1 MLLSSKNDE
10 APKVAPNEAS
20 NLSNPARNIDMSSIA
35 TQIST
40 INVPF
45 HGANLYVV
53 NHNGEPYAPMKPIID
68 GMGMDWASQFTK
80 LKNRFKTCVVKITMQ
95 LPGDDQQRDV
105 TCLALRKLNGWLQT
119 ISPNK
124 VKPEIRD
131 KVIQYQEECDDVLYE
146 YWTKGLVV
154 NPRKTTK
161 KALPGK
167 ITFEQQEAVKQ
178 LVMTRGKALPK
189 ENQAKAMITMWS
201 ALKTHF
207 GCSYKEINEDQF
219 TEALSLAARVT
230 IEGEFLGRETNPA
243 TVKQVQFTDEELC
256 TLCWLWRNAVSM
268 ISDSV
273 DVYPILRAAEHRLAG
288 SYFSMA
294 HEFPRNTNKARALL
308 ERETAHIKAG
318 PFTDDNWRVLNRLR
332 VGQLLN

>member
-1 MLLSSKNDE
+1 
-10 APKVAPNEAS
+10 
-20 NLSNPARNIDMSSIA
+20 MSSIA
-35 TQIST
+35 TQITT

-131 KVIQYQEECDDVLYE
+131 KVVQYQEECDDVLYE

-154 NPRKTTK
+154 NPRKATK

-167 ITFEQQEAVKQ
+167 ITLEQQEAVKQ
-178 LVMTRGKALPK
+178 LVMNRGKALPK
-189 ENQAKAMITMWS
+189 ENQAKAIITMWS

-219 TEALSLAARVT
+219 TDALSLAARVP
-230 IEGEFLGRETNPA
+230 IEGEFLGKQEALPA
-243 TVKQVQFTDEELC
+243 PK
-256 TLCWLWRNAVSM
+256 
-268 ISDSV
+268 ISYPMSWFDS
-273 DVYPILRAAEHRLAG
+273 YRWIIGE
-288 SYFSMA
+288 
-294 HEFPRNTNKARALL
+294 RALSSPWAYPANML
-308 ERETAHIKAG
+308 TPDADYPNPCGRLLDDMKRAGYEVDAALFHLLSLQHHVQMLRHKVRAVERA
-318 PFTDDNWRVLNRLR
+318 
-332 VGQLLN
+332 VGCN

>member
-1 MLLSSKNDE
+1 MLSKNDE

-20 NLSNPARNIDMSSIA
+20 NLSNTFGVIDMSSIA
-35 TQIST
+35 TQITT

-131 KVIQYQEECDDVLYE
+131 KVVQYQEECDDVLYE

-154 NPRKTTK
+154 NPRKSTK

-167 ITFEQQEAVKQ
+167 ITIEQQEAVKQ
-178 LVMTRGKALPK
+178 LVMNRGKALPK
-189 ENQAKAMITMWS
+189 ENQAKAIITMWS

-219 TEALSLAARVT
+219 TDALSLAARVP
-230 IEGEFLGRETNPA
+230 IEGEFLGKQEALPA
-243 TVKQVQFTDEELC
+243 PK
-256 TLCWLWRNAVSM
+256 
-268 ISDSV
+268 ISYPMSWFDSYRWIV
-273 DVYPILRAAEHRLAG
+273 GE
-288 SYFSMA
+288 
-294 HEFPRNTNKARALL
+294 RALSAPWSYPANL
-308 ERETAHIKAG
+308 LTPDADYPNPCGRLLADMKQAGYEVDAALFHLLSLQHHVQMLRHKVRAVERA
-318 PFTDDNWRVLNRLR
+318 
-332 VGQLLN
+332 VGCN

>member
-1 MLLSSKNDE
+1 
-10 APKVAPNEAS
+10 
-20 NLSNPARNIDMSSIA
+20 MSSIA

-131 KVIQYQEECDDVLYE
+131 KVIQYQEECDDVLYQ
-146 YWTKGLVV
+146 YWTKGEVI
-154 NPRKTTK
+154 NPRKKYRQSSATQLTPLRQT
-161 KALPGK
+161 AERLIATGLGK
-167 ITFEQQEAVKQ
+167 IYPDIWKLVHKKFEIEHIHQLQPVQIGEAVEYLTALEGEYLAKQGKQ
-178 LVMTRGKALPK
+178 LQLPISYPMSYYEKYRRIVGDDALSSPWRYPAGMLTPNGDYPNPLGRMLGDMK
-189 ENQAKAMITMWS
+189 QMGYEVEA
-201 ALKTHF
+201 ALFQLLSLQHHL
-207 GCSYKEINEDQF
+207 
-219 TEALSLAARVT
+219 EALRQKIDRIQMT
-230 IEGEFLGRETNPA
+230 IR
-243 TVKQVQFTDEELC
+243 
-256 TLCWLWRNAVSM
+256 
-268 ISDSV
+268 
-273 DVYPILRAAEHRLAG
+273 
-288 SYFSMA
+288 
-294 HEFPRNTNKARALL
+294 
-308 ERETAHIKAG
+308 
-318 PFTDDNWRVLNRLR
+318 
-332 VGQLLN
+332 